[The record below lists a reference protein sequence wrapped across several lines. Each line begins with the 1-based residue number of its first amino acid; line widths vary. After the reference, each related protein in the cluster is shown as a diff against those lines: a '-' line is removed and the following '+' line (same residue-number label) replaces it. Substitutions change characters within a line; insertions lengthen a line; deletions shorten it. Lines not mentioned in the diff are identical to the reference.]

1 MWKVDMIRHSARL
14 LRIVGAALAMYLG
27 LPGFAAAQ
35 KYPERAITLVVVFSA
50 GGPSDTVARL
60 LADHA
65 GRQFGQQ
72 VVVENVTGAGGTI
85 GSARVAN
92 ASPDGYTLLF
102 QHVGMA
108 ATPALFAN
116 LKFDAAKDFAPL
128 GLINTGPMVLL
139 SRKTLDVG
147 PLSGLVAHLKQKGK
161 DATIGFAG
169 VGSNSYICAT
179 VLQHVIGTR
188 LSMVPYRGTGP
199 AMNDLVGGQ
208 IDILCDQATTAVPQ
222 IQAGTVKP
230 YAVTSPQRLA
240 SLPDVPPN
248 TEAGLP
254 GLQVTVWNGVYAP
267 KGTPPEVIEK
277 WNAAIGKLVTDPAI
291 VSRFLDTGTVPFPP
305 EMRSPEAHA
314 KFLAQQFD
322 FYAQL
327 FAAMG
332 VVKGEAR

>member
-1 MWKVDMIRHSARL
+1 MIKPVVGWM
-14 LRIVGAALAMYLG
+14 LRIVSAGVAICLGLLGAAIADG
-27 LPGFAAAQ
+27 
-35 KYPERAITLVVVFSA
+35 YPQRPVTLVVVFSA

-72 VVVENVTGAGGTI
+72 VVVENMTGAGGTT
-85 GSARVAN
+85 GSARVSN
-92 ASPDGYTLLF
+92 ATPDGYTLLF

-116 LKFDAAKDFAPL
+116 LKFDAAKDFVPL

-147 PLSGLVAHLKQKGK
+147 SLSGLVAHLKNKGK

-208 IDILCDQATTAVPQ
+208 IDVLCDQATTAVPQ
-222 IQAGTVKP
+222 IHAGTVKA
-230 YAVTSPQRLA
+230 YTVTSPQRLP
-240 SLPDVPPN
+240 SLPDVPSN

-267 KGTPPEVIEK
+267 KGTPTEVIEK
-277 WNAAIGKLVTDPAI
+277 WNAAIGKLVTDPAV

-314 KFLAQQFD
+314 KFLTEQFD
-322 FYAQL
+322 FYAKL